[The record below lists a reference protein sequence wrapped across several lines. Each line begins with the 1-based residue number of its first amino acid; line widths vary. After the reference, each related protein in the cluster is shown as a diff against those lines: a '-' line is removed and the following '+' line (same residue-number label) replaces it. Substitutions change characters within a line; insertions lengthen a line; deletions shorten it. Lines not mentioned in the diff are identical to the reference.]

1 MPPRTL
7 RRAAPRRAPSRA
19 PSPAAPSPPA
29 KAPREVPPTPAIT
42 TRAPLGGR
50 PLLGSVVKVLTVA
63 DAPDYEQPWQ
73 THGAQASTGSG
84 AVIATERGLRVLTNA
99 HVVMN
104 QVFVEVRRSGS
115 SRKYTAKVEGV
126 VHECDLALLAVKDEA
141 FFAGAA
147 PVEIGELPHLGDR
160 VTVCGYPV
168 GGDRLSLTEGVV
180 SRIEVGGYAHSQRP
194 LLAVQI
200 DAAVNAGNSGGPVF
214 AGDKLIGVAFQ
225 SLDDAQNVAY
235 AIAPPI
241 VRHFLRD
248 IAGTARAGAS
258 GAPRGF
264 PSLGVGWQ
272 RLESASHR
280 RSLKLAPEEGGIM
293 VTKVAYGSTSWS
305 VLQAGDVILAVDGIP
320 VHSDGTAVLRPS
332 ELVDH
337 AHFVSLRLVGE
348 TMPVLVLRGGDR
360 FTVDVPLH
368 TPKLLVPDDR
378 YDVRPTYFIFGGLL
392 FAPLT
397 RDYLKSWGHEWW
409 KAAPSELMALYH
421 TGYATPERQE
431 VIVLQKVLA
440 DAVNQGYHEIENGV
454 VVAIDGVPVRN
465 MRHLVE
471 LVESGA
477 SSPRSGDPERG
488 PFLKVRLA
496 GGEHIVLDRKKAA
509 ARLPSILA
517 TYGVN
522 TDRSRDLAARRL
534 PLGGKKR

>member
-1 MPPRTL
+1 
-7 RRAAPRRAPSRA
+7 
-19 PSPAAPSPPA
+19 
-29 KAPREVPPTPAIT
+29 
-42 TRAPLGGR
+42 
-50 PLLGSVVKVLTVA
+50 VKVLTIS

-115 SRKYTAKVEGV
+115 SKKFTAKVEAV
-126 VHECDLALLAVKDEA
+126 VHECDLALLSVKDPQ
-141 FFAGAA
+141 FFDGAT
-147 PVEIGELPHLGDR
+147 PVEMGELPHLGDR

-180 SRIEVGGYAHSQRP
+180 SRIEVGAYAHSQRP

-214 AGDKLIGVAFQ
+214 AGDKLVGVAFQ

-248 IAGTARAGAS
+248 IAS

-272 RLESASHR
+272 RLESAAHR
-280 RSLKLAPEEGGIM
+280 RALRLAPEDGGIM
-293 VTKVAYGSTSWS
+293 VTKVAYGSSSWG
-305 VLQAGDVILAVDGIP
+305 VLQPGDVILAVDGIP

-348 TMPVLVLRGGDR
+348 HMPVLVQRAGAR
-360 FTVDVPLH
+360 ATVDVDLV
-368 TPKLLVPDDR
+368 TPRLLVPDDR
-378 YDVRPTYFIFGGLL
+378 YDVRPTYYVFGGLL

-409 KAAPSELMALYH
+409 KVAPSELMALYH
-421 TGYATPERQE
+421 TGYATPERQD

-454 VVAIDGVPVRN
+454 VVAVDGVPVRD

-471 LVESGA
+471 LVESGLTDDA
-477 SSPRSGDPERG
+477 RG
-488 PFLKVRLA
+488 PFLAVRLA
-496 GGEHIVLDRKKAA
+496 GGEQIVLDRKKAV

-517 TYGVN
+517 TYGVPI
-522 TDRSRDLAARRL
+522 DRSADLMRAARRKVEKAARRR
-534 PLGGKKR
+534 G

>member
-1 MPPRTL
+1 MP
-7 RRAAPRRAPSRA
+7 APVALPAPGPVA
-19 PSPAAPSPPA
+19 LPPA
-29 KAPREVPPTPAIT
+29 VT

-115 SRKYTAKVEGV
+115 AKKYTAKVEAV
-126 VHECDLALLAVKDEA
+126 VHECDLALLAVKDEN
-141 FFAGAA
+141 FFAGAT
-147 PVEIGELPHLGDR
+147 PVEFGELPHLGDR

-180 SRIEVGGYAHSQRP
+180 SRIEVGAYAHSQRP

-214 AGDKLIGVAFQ
+214 AGDKLVGVAFQ

-248 IAGTARAGAS
+248 VGG

-280 RSLKLAPEEGGIM
+280 RAMGLAPDEGGIM
-293 VTKVAYGSTSWS
+293 VTKVAYGSSSWG

-348 TMPVLVLRGGDR
+348 AMPVLILRDGKR
-360 FTVDVPLH
+360 VTVDVALV
-368 TPKLLVPDDR
+368 TPRLLVPDDR
-378 YDVRPTYFIFGGLL
+378 YDVRPTYYIFGGLL

-409 KAAPSELMALYH
+409 KVAPSELMALYH
-421 TGYATPERQE
+421 TGYATPERQD

-454 VVAIDGVPVRN
+454 VVAVDGVPVRD

-471 LVESGA
+471 LVESGLA
-477 SSPRSGDPERG
+477 DPSRG
-488 PFLKVRLA
+488 PFLRVRLA
-496 GGEHIVLDRKKAA
+496 GGDHVVLDRKRSV
-509 ARLPSILA
+509 ARLPSILS
-517 TYGVN
+517 TYGVGV
-522 TDRSRDLAARRL
+522 DRSADLLRAARRRSTAESRRGEA
-534 PLGGKKR
+534 PPPSKRR

>member
-1 MPPRTL
+1 MAPKTTLLKSGPKGATRRKAPPPGSAVAGTPGD
-7 RRAAPRRAPSRA
+7 AAPIP
-19 PSPAAPSPPA
+19 PPA
-29 KAPREVPPTPAIT
+29 VTSRPGVDPRQ
-42 TRAPLGGR
+42 GSGR
-50 PLLGSVVKVLTVA
+50 PLLGSVVKVLTIS

-115 SRKYTAKVEGV
+115 AKKYTAKVEAV
-126 VHECDLALLAVKDEA
+126 VHECDLALLAVKDLQFYE
-141 FFAGAA
+141 GAT
-147 PVEIGELPHLGDR
+147 PVEMGELPHLGDR

-180 SRIEVGGYAHSQRP
+180 SRIEVGAYAHSQRP

-200 DAAVNAGNSGGPVF
+200 DAAVNPGNSGGPVF
-214 AGDKLIGVAFQ
+214 AGDKLVGVAFQ

-248 IAGTARAGAS
+248 IAS

-272 RLESASHR
+272 RLESAAHR
-280 RSLKLAPEEGGIM
+280 KALGLAPDDGGIM
-293 VTKVAYGSTSWS
+293 VTKVAYGSSSWG

-337 AHFVSLRLVGE
+337 AHFVSLRLVDE
-348 TMPVLVLRGGDR
+348 RMPVLVQRNGAR
-360 FTVDVPLH
+360 AVVDVELV
-368 TPKLLVPDDR
+368 TPRLLVPDDR
-378 YDVRPTYFIFGGLL
+378 YDVRPTYYVFGGLL

-421 TGYATPERQE
+421 TGYATPERRE

-454 VVAIDGVPVRN
+454 VVAIDGVPVRD

-471 LVESGA
+471 LVESGLA
-477 SSPRSGDPERG
+477 DPSRG
-488 PFLKVRLA
+488 PFLMVRLA
-496 GGEHIVLDRKKAA
+496 GGEQVVVDRKRSV

-517 TYGVN
+517 TYGVPI
-522 TDRSRDLAARRL
+522 DRSADLMRPARR
-534 PLGGKKR
+534 KAEAAAKRRG

>member
-1 MPPRTL
+1 MPPTKPV
-7 RRAAPRRAPSRA
+7 RRDTTPKPKPGTEKPGKAAGPKP
-19 PSPAAPSPPA
+19 PAALPLPTPLPP
-29 KAPREVPPTPAIT
+29 PPAIT
-42 TRAPLGGR
+42 PSRGAGAR

-115 SRKYTAKVEGV
+115 AAKFTARVEAV
-126 VHECDLALLAVKDEA
+126 VHECDLALLAVKDER
-141 FFAGAA
+141 FFEGAE
-147 PVEIGELPHLGDR
+147 PVQLGELPHLGDR
-160 VTVCGYPV
+160 VTVCGYPI

-180 SRIEVGGYAHSQRP
+180 SRIEVGAYAHSQRP

-214 AGDKLIGVAFQ
+214 AGDRLIGVAFQ

-248 IAGTARAGAS
+248 IATAGP
-258 GAPRGF
+258 PRGF

-272 RLESASHR
+272 RLESTSHR
-280 RSLKLAPEEGGIM
+280 KALGLSPTDGGIM
-293 VTKVAYGSTSWS
+293 VTKVAYDATSWG
-305 VLQAGDVILAVDGIP
+305 VLQAGDVILAVDDIP

-348 TMPVLVLRGGDR
+348 TMPVLVQRAGQRAVVHVELK
-360 FTVDVPLH
+360 
-368 TPKLLVPDDR
+368 TPRLLVPDDR

-409 KAAPSELMALYH
+409 KQAPSELMSLYH
-421 TGYATPERQE
+421 TGFCTPERQD
-431 VIVLQKVLA
+431 VVVLQKVLA
-440 DAVNQGYHEIENGV
+440 DGVNQGYHEIENAV
-454 VVAIDGVPVRN
+454 VVQVDGVPVRN
-465 MRHLVE
+465 MRHLVD
-471 LVESGA
+471 LVETGLA
-477 SSPRSGDPERG
+477 DPARG
-488 PFLKVRLA
+488 PWLKVRLA
-496 GGEHIVLDRKKAA
+496 GGENVVLDRKKSV
-509 ARLPSILA
+509 ARLPAILDL
-517 TYGVN
+517 YGVRE
-522 TDRSRDLAARRL
+522 DRSKDMQS
-534 PLGGKKR
+534 KKRR